1 MTLSRLYECLE
12 EWRDYYKHSSVES
25 EFGLGFPKE
34 SLVVQCGGSSSP
46 DTFDHLCEDIKSFV
60 VKTLDAM
67 VDSLTFPQR
76 DAIRHQWLKERKYW
90 PTHELDYDQALSELL
105 RLADKKGLE

>member
-34 SLVVQCGGSSSP
+34 SLVVQSGGSSSKE
-46 DTFDHLCEDIKSFV
+46 TFDHMCDDMDSKV
-60 VKTLDAM
+60 VRMIDAM

-76 DAIRHQWLKERKYW
+76 DAIKHQWLKEYKCW
-90 PTHELDYDQALSELL
+90 PTHEMDYDQALGELL
-105 RLADKKGLE
+105 RLADKRGLE